1 MSGEGWSRQLG
12 RALERVDT
20 DQEQCCMSDSDDDE
34 LTSDHDQPLA
44 NVGDNIEGG
53 GGGMG
58 L

>member
-20 DQEQCCMSDSDDDE
+20 DQEQCCMSDSED
-34 LTSDHDQPLA
+34 TSQMLMSEQVIMI
-44 NVGDNIEGG
+44 N
-53 GGGMG
+53 